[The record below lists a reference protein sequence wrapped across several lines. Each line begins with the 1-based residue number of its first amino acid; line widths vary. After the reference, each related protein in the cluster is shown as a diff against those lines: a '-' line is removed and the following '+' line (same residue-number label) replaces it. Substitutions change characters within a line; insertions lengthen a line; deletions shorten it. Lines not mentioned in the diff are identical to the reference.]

1 MFDTLY
7 EIMTSGSLIG
17 LFLQVVPITCLVGL
31 VYAIYRLVKIK
42 KHELPVAWGTEI
54 MRWLFVCYLTGLIN
68 LILVPRNLLFGFICV
83 MVIAVANL
91 TRYFPAALT
100 LYLHS

>member
-42 KHELPVAWGTEI
+42 KHELPVAWGT
-54 MRWLFVCYLTGLIN
+54 
-68 LILVPRNLLFGFICV
+68 
-83 MVIAVANL
+83 
-91 TRYFPAALT
+91 
-100 LYLHS
+100 